1 MIVAALFAAKAGYP
15 VGERV
20 PFKEA
25 IRYFFRAVP
34 SLMLLVIVIGGIL
47 VGWFTATEASAIAVL
62 YALLLSFFYKELT
75 WKDLPEVLLR
85 SARTTAIVLLLVA
98 TCTGLSWIMSYEN
111 IPQTV
116 SRLLLAI
123 SDNPVVILLLINVIL
138 LAVGIFMDMTPAVLI
153 FTPIFLPIATQQLG
167 MDPVH
172 FGIMMV
178 LNLCVGLCTPPVGSV
193 LFIGCSVAGV
203 RIDQVI
209 RPLVPLFVAMVV
221 VLLMVAFLPDLSLLI
236 PRLFGL

>member
-1 MIVAALFAAKAGYP
+1 M
-15 VGERV
+15 
-20 PFKEA
+20 
-25 IRYFFRAVP
+25 
-34 SLMLLVIVIGGIL
+34 
-47 VGWFTATEASAIAVL
+47 
-62 YALLLSFFYKELT
+62 
-75 WKDLPEVLLR
+75 LLR

-221 VLLMVAFLPDLSLLI
+221 VLLLVAFLPDLSLLI